1 MGILDYSRAAITK
14 IHNVFTEHCPD
25 EDTRSKIAKNFAVAA
40 VKEGLEFVPGVVY
53 FSYFYFICHLLL
65 SKLDF
70 YCISGG
76 SRVYNIVHRS
86 LSHDKK
92 PRGHEIEL
100 QELKDKVRGLEKEL
114 SEHRRLIVQTQIH
127 RPVMELDCNNTLS
140 LSQKP
145 EDMIRVFM
153 MTGFVSKHL
162 RDNLI
167 VPGVRSGK
175 PNTKRDQ

>member
-40 VKEGLEFVPGVVY
+40 VKEGLEFVP
-53 FSYFYFICHLLL
+53 
-65 SKLDF
+65 
-70 YCISGG
+70 GG